1 MTRLFGLGEGAIAN
15 DRSIAAFTMLGHGLF
30 HWFELAVPIFLVVWV
45 REFPVTVELVGL
57 VVAIGMAPIGLTALP
72 AGLLVDRFGAKP
84 VVVASVAGMAAGFGT
99 LSFADSILHV
109 GVSLTVWGVFA
120 GMYHP
125 AGMSLISTGATRRG
139 SIFATHGMA
148 GNVGTAL
155 GPFVTATLLL
165 VLDWQTVAGVLAVP
179 GLLAVLFGLVV
190 QFDPM
195 AAADV
200 DSAAVNAESTF
211 LGRIRG
217 LLGSAFGIVVLV
229 IALDGLVYRGL
240 ITYLPQ
246 ILRTLPGFGQIGLD
260 AGLVG
265 IHASDYVFVGLLV
278 VGIVGQYVGGRLT
291 ERIPV
296 DRALAVSFGAL
307 GVIAVGFLP
316 LARLGLPAGLA
327 MSALVGFFLFLV
339 QPLYQVA
346 VAVHSPPT
354 ERGLSYG
361 LTYLGEFGIGAASI
375 AVGGYLLGNAPTIV
389 FFVGLGLVAI
399 AAALLAVVLT
409 YRFEP

>member
-1 MTRLFGLGEGAIAN
+1 
-15 DRSIAAFTMLGHGLF
+15 
-30 HWFELAVPIFLVVWV
+30 
-45 REFPVTVELVGL
+45 
-57 VVAIGMAPIGLTALP
+57 
-72 AGLLVDRFGAKP
+72 
-84 VVVASVAGMAAGFGT
+84 MAAGFGT
-99 LSFADSILHV
+99 LGFADSIIHV

-125 AGMSLISTGATRRG
+125 AGMSLISTGVTRRG
-139 SIFATHGMA
+139 SIFASHGMA

-200 DSAAVNAESTF
+200 DSADPAAQP
-211 LGRIRG
+211 LRRRIRW
-217 LLGSAFGIVVLV
+217 LLGSAFGIVFLV

-246 ILRTLPGFGQIGLD
+246 VLRDLPGFGQIGLD

-291 ERIPV
+291 ERVPV
-296 DRALAVSFGAL
+296 DRALAVGFGAL

-375 AVGGYLLGNAPTIV
+375 AVGGYLLGNAPPIV
-389 FFVGLGLVAI
+389 FFVGLGLVAT